1 MRANKYF
8 FLMILAMGFL
18 FIHFNLVS
26 ALSRGTSNQSLGAV
40 SLIDD
45 AKICIGK
52 MQSLNIST
60 ARVNESYNKA
70 VELYEGQFL
79 QEQQGKKANYAFAND
94 SALEVCTIEGNAI
107 KANDE
112 LQVFLEFYNNANKEI
127 NLSAM
132 DKEYGDI
139 IASFSGERFE
149 DTSRLI
155 DIGYQR
161 ISEIQ
166 SSQTALNLFYSTT
179 SQGIKNFLKNNWKGL
194 SIGGVVVLLILIFF
208 WKAIVKFRIKRKLNY
223 LNLQKQTLNALIKR
237 TQLDYFKYNKMSETE
252 YGIKIE
258 KFRELIRDVD
268 RQIPLLKENM
278 IKLQKK
284 NAVIEE
290 KKKSRRRK

>member
-1 MRANKYF
+1 
-8 FLMILAMGFL
+8 MILAMGFL